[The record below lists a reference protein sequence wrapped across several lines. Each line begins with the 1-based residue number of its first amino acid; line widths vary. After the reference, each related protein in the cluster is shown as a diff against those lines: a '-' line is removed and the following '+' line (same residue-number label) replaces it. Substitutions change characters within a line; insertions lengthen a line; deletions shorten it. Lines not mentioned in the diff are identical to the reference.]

1 MRFKMRA
8 RISLPDPERLSA
20 EGREIYNSILASR
33 GSVDGPFLAWLHVPK
48 LADPAQKLGAFC
60 RYGTRLAPIESEM
73 LILLVAITFR
83 CEGEWQI
90 HAPMAAKAG
99 LADEVIADIR
109 AGRQPELP
117 PPRLDVLYAFARE
130 LLTTQRVTERAFTQA
145 LARFGTEGVVELTGL
160 LGYYA
165 FVAMTLN
172 AFEMTSQSGEAP
184 GA

>member
-1 MRFKMRA
+1 MRA

-20 EGREIYNSILASR
+20 EGREIYNSVLASR

-48 LADPAQKLGAFC
+48 LADSAQKLGAFC

-73 LILLVAITFR
+73 LILLIAIAFR

-90 HAPMAAKAG
+90 HAPIAAKAG
-99 LADEVIADIR
+99 LADGVIADIR
-109 AGRQPELP
+109 AGRQPELLS
-117 PPRLDVLYAFARE
+117 PRLDVLYAFARE
-130 LLTTQRVTERAFTQA
+130 LLTTQRVTERVFTQA
-145 LARFGTEGVVELTGL
+145 LAGFGTEGVVELTGL

-172 AFEMTSQSGEAP
+172 AFEMTSQSGVAP